1 MNRVLAWAAR
11 NWLPL
16 CALAMFVGS
25 DYKFRRRDPTAGTSG
40 SLDTFVLLDLALY
53 GAVAAYLL
61 IRRAS
66 PPRAVRL
73 PAPLAFGCG
82 YVVVIA
88 ISLVNTPYLV
98 YGAARTV
105 EMVVL
110 LGCAV
115 AVWRQADRAD
125 LHRLAHGF
133 LLLVAGSVLYGIA
146 VPSAPLS
153 NQQVGRF
160 TWFAVHPG
168 LAGTYCALAVLV
180 AYVYVT
186 RTGPRPGPRWPRRI
200 YVVLLVVSLY
210 GLYGAHA
217 RGALLGAVAAVFMAT
232 ISVVR
237 SVTRRIELL
246 AGLALVAALAVLVAG
261 RPILDY
267 LARGE
272 SADELTTLNARTDL
286 WSYAVEAIAH
296 KPIYGWGVG
305 ASQGIFV
312 SEIGLGGGHNMVIN
326 VTVDLGLVGLAVW
339 ALFVGSTVLRTATLP
354 REGLTGLLVD
364 RALLA
369 GILTVVLVD
378 GLFSAGPGGVS
389 NVSSTWFFLA
399 VGWLCCLTRL
409 LQDQRDVGV
418 RGHPRELVLRGP

>member
-25 DYKFRRRDPTAGTSG
+25 DYKFRRRSSTAGTSG
-40 SLDTFVLLDLALY
+40 SLDTFVLLELALY

-73 PAPLAFGCG
+73 PAPLAFACG
-82 YVVVIA
+82 YVVLIA

-105 EMVVL
+105 EMAVL
-110 LGCAV
+110 LGCALT
-115 AVWRQADRAD
+115 VWRQADRAD
-125 LHRLAHGF
+125 VHRLAHGF

-146 VPSAPLS
+146 VPSVPLS

-186 RTGPRPGPRWPRRI
+186 QAGVRPGPRWPRRV
-200 YVVLLVVSLY
+200 YAGLLVVSLY

-217 RGALLGAVAAVFMAT
+217 RGALLGAAAAVFIAT
-232 ISVVR
+232 ASVLR
-237 SVTRRIELL
+237 TVTRRIELI
-246 AGLALVAALAVLVAG
+246 AGLVLVAALAVLLAAQ
-261 RPILDY
+261 PILDY

-286 WSYAVEAIAH
+286 WSYALQAIAH

-312 SEIGLGGGHNMVIN
+312 DEIGLGGGHNMVIN
-326 VTVDLGLVGLAVW
+326 VAVDLGLVGLAVW
-339 ALFVGSTVLRTATLP
+339 AVFVGSTLLRTATLP
-354 REGLTGLLVD
+354 RDGLTGLVVD
-364 RALLA
+364 RALLV

-389 NVSSTWFFLA
+389 NVSSTWLFLA

-409 LQDQRDVGV
+409 LHEKPGDPAGR
-418 RGHPRELVLRGP
+418 RPRELVLRGP